1 MTSEIG
7 PAIWFPEADLVFHP
21 DRTADRDIHPLRGLA
36 RFGPYSNAFFTS
48 NPIQI
53 ATIAPHKESEPLF
66 GFMRELDQS
75 FKPRERSDYL
85 PDWPG
90 FATVF
95 GTRKTAAA
103 KRCRVELEPDLDAL
117 LRDAEMPH
125 LLLADRLVRA
135 IQQIEAFRT
144 DFDVLYIYLPQ
155 RWQPGFKG
163 AADDFDLHDHL
174 KAYTAAR
181 GIPLQ
186 IVREDKAIAYSCRA
200 SVMWR
205 LGLALYAKAGG
216 VPWKLADVDPETAYI
231 GISYSVRPVESDRP
245 RFVTCCSQVFD
256 ADGSGLEFVAY
267 DTNDVEVQREN
278 PFLSRREMFRVIT
291 RSMQLYRRRHGGVS
305 PRRVMI
311 HKSTEFKEEEA
322 LGCFDALPT
331 CEAIDLVQVVEDVGW
346 RGVRWERDRKDP
358 EKQVADGFPIK
369 RGTLI
374 GIGEREALL
383 WVHGAVVLNNRTYFQ
398 GSRSTPQPI
407 RLVRHAGHGSWD
419 DTARSVLALSKM
431 NWNNDGLYDPLPV
444 TMGYAKV
451 LSRVLKR
458 MNGLGSSAYHFRYF
472 M

>member
-1 MTSEIG
+1 VRSDPPSGFPKRTSSFTLIEQQTATFIRCASWRG
-7 PAIWFPEADLVFHP
+7 SDLLQRLLHLES
-21 DRTADRDIHPLRGLA
+21 DSDRDDRA
-36 RFGPYSNAFFTS
+36 A
-48 NPIQI
+48 Q
-53 ATIAPHKESEPLF
+53 ESEPLF

-200 SVMWR
+200 SVMASRPRPLRQGRRRSLEARRCRSRDR
-205 LGLALYAKAGG
+205 LYR
-216 VPWKLADVDPETAYI
+216 DF
-231 GISYSVRPVESDRP
+231 YSVRPVESDRP

-278 PFLSRREMFRVIT
+278 PL
-291 RSMQLYRRRHGGVS
+291 
-305 PRRVMI
+305 
-311 HKSTEFKEEEA
+311 
-322 LGCFDALPT
+322 
-331 CEAIDLVQVVEDVGW
+331 
-346 RGVRWERDRKDP
+346 
-358 EKQVADGFPIK
+358 
-369 RGTLI
+369 
-374 GIGEREALL
+374 
-383 WVHGAVVLNNRTYFQ
+383 
-398 GSRSTPQPI
+398 PQPT
-407 RLVRHAGHGSWD
+407 RDVPRDHALN
-419 DTARSVLALSKM
+419 AALSPPARR
-431 NWNNDGLYDPLPV
+431 GLAATSRDPQID
-444 TMGYAKV
+444 
-451 LSRVLKR
+451 RV
-458 MNGLGSSAYHFRYF
+458 
-472 M
+472 

>member
-1 MTSEIG
+1 MTSEIA
-7 PAIWFPEADLVFHP
+7 PAIWFPETELLFHP
-21 DRTADRDIHPLRGLA
+21 DRPTDRDIHPLRGLQ
-36 RFGPYSNAFFTS
+36 RFGPYSSASFIS

-53 ATIAPHKESEPLF
+53 ATIAPHMESAPLF
-66 GFMRELDQS
+66 NFLRELDQS
-75 FKPRERSDYL
+75 FKPRERADYL

-95 GTRKTAAA
+95 GTRKTAAS
-103 KRCRVELEPDLDAL
+103 KKCRLELEEDLDAAM
-117 LRDAEMPH
+117 RDAEMPH
-125 LLLADRLVRA
+125 LVLADRLVRA
-135 IQQIEAFRT
+135 IQHVEAYRT
-144 DFDVLYIYLPQ
+144 EFDVLYIYLPQ
-155 RWQPGFKG
+155 RWHVGFKG

-186 IVREDKAIAYSCRA
+186 IVREDKAISYPCRA

-216 VPWKLADVDPETAYI
+216 IPWKLADVDPDTAYI
-231 GISYSVRPVESDRP
+231 GISYSVRPVDSGIP

-267 DTNDVEVQREN
+267 DTNEVQVQREN
-278 PFLSRREMFRVIT
+278 PFLTRREMFRVIT
-291 RSMQLYRRRHGGVS
+291 RSMQLYRRRHAGAS

-311 HKSTEFKEEEA
+311 HKSTEFKEDEI

-331 CEAIDLVQVVEDVGW
+331 CEAVDLVQIVEDVGW
-346 RGVRWERDRKDP
+346 RGVRWERDRKDLG
-358 EKQVADGFPIK
+358 KQVADGFPVK

-374 GIGEREALL
+374 GLGHREALL
-383 WVHGAVVLNNRTYFQ
+383 WIHGAVALNGRTYFQ

-407 RLVRHAGHGSWD
+407 RLIRHAGHGSWD
-419 DTARSVLALSKM
+419 DTARSILALSKM

-451 LSRVLKR
+451 LARVLKR
-458 MNGLGSSAYHFRYF
+458 MSGLGSSAYHFRYF